1 MSQRKLPITVPP
13 IIGYTI
19 HAYPLS
25 VIFNYNETLPWF
37 LSNYIQLVCDTR
49 YKGNFFNFSVLP
61 CILEGSKWIDSVYPG
76 NPWIKRN
83 SIEGYFLRN
92 YNIEINDFMINS
104 INHNNY
110 VVLHLDEY
118 YIPDTR
124 SYKIRTFYHENLV
137 YGYNIK
143 DKTYNALGFNGKG
156 IFGDI
161 RISFENFE
169 EGVKSNFAYCPD
181 GQIKLLSYNNEY
193 SYEVDLVLISDQLTD
208 FLYSQR
214 TDNNYRT
221 FRNPSQNCV
230 YGLAVYGGL
239 IEYFRLLSEGKV
251 YHDIRPLHILWEH
264 KKCMLLRME
273 YLLKLY
279 PSTELEEIYNQY
291 QLVEKK
297 CLIMRQYLMKYS
309 ISNKP
314 ELLDSIINT
323 LEMACVYEK
332 DILSDF
338 TLIIKALM
346 K

>member
-1 MSQRKLPITVPP
+1 MSEKNLPITIPP

-49 YKGNFFNFSVLP
+49 CKGIFFDFSVLS
-61 CILEGSKWIDSVYPG
+61 CILEGNKWIDSVYPG

-83 SIEGYFLRN
+83 SIQFYLLRD
-92 YNIEINDFMINS
+92 YNIEINDFIINS
-104 INHNNY
+104 INNNNY

-137 YGYNIK
+137 YGYDLK
-143 DKTYNALGFNGKG
+143 AKTYNVLGYNGKG
-156 IFGDI
+156 IFGNM
-161 RISFENFE
+161 RIGFDTFEKGFN
-169 EGVKSNFAYCPD
+169 SNLSSWPN
-181 GQIKLLSYNNEY
+181 GQIKLISYNEEY
-193 SYEVDLVLISDQLTD
+193 SYELDLVLIRDQLTD
-208 FLYSQR
+208 FLNSQH

-230 YGLAVYGGL
+230 YGLAVYDGL
-239 IEYFRLLSEGKV
+239 IEYFSLLSERKV
-251 YHDIRPLHILWEH
+251 YYDIRPLHILWEH

-279 PSTELEEIYNQY
+279 PSTKLEEIYKQY

-297 CLIMRQYLMKYS
+297 CMIMRQYQMKYS
-309 ISNKP
+309 MSNKP
-314 ELLDSIINT
+314 ELLDDIISTLKMVCEYERNILSDFILIINT
-323 LEMACVYEK
+323 L
-332 DILSDF
+332 
-338 TLIIKALM
+338 IK
-346 K
+346 